1 VLQLCAFAD
10 EISPDLGEQIR
21 VCRACGVGRVELR
34 SVDNVN
40 VLDFDRARR
49 SRVREALE
57 DAGMSVACIGSPI
70 GKVKITEP
78 WEPYFERFKIAV
90 ELAEFFGARMIR
102 IFSYYPADDGDDIQR
117 HRDEVMRRMRAKV
130 DYIGAR
136 DVVLVHENESRIF
149 GERGAACLD
158 LMRAIDSPKLRSA
171 FDFANFIVG
180 PGERPRDNW
189 PTLKPYAAHF
199 HIKDARLGDRKI
211 VPAGEGDGDIG
222 PILADAYRSGYRGL
236 LSLEPHLAAAG
247 QFSGFSGPQLFTRA
261 VEALRDV
268 CREHGVPLEGN

>member
-1 VLQLCAFAD
+1 MLQLCAFAD
-10 EISPDLGEQIR
+10 EISPDIGEQIR

-40 VLDFDRARR
+40 VLDLDRAKRA
-49 SRVREALE
+49 RVREALD
-57 DAGMSVACIGSPI
+57 DAGMSVACVGSPI
-70 GKVKITEP
+70 GKVKVDEP
-78 WEPYFERFKIAV
+78 WGPYFERFKVAV
-90 ELAEFFGARMIR
+90 EAAEFFEARMIR
-102 IFSYYPADDGDDIQR
+102 VFSYYPVEDGADVRR

-130 DYIGAR
+130 EYVKDR
-136 DVVLVHENESRIF
+136 DGVLVHENESRIF

-158 LMRAIDSPKLRSA
+158 LMRTIDSPKLRSA

-189 PTLKPYAAHF
+189 PLLKPYTAHF
-199 HIKDARLGDRKI
+199 HVKDARLRDRKI

-222 PILADAYRSGYRGL
+222 PVLADAYRSGYRGL

-247 QFSGFSGPQLFTRA
+247 QFSGFTGPQLFTRA

-268 CREHGVPLEGN
+268 CRAHDVPVEGN